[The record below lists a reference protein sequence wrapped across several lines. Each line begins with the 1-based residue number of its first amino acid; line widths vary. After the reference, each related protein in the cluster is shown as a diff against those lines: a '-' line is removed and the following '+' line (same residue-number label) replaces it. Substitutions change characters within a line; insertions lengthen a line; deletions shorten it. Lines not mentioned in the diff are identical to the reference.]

1 MIKCVRVKNNG
12 FLVTYRKAKQFY
24 KTASAPETV
33 YRFMTDKSVT
43 CKTAI
48 NGDYVYKRGYNNAE

>member
-24 KTASAPETV
+24 KTASVPETV
-33 YRFMTDKSVT
+33 YRFMTDKAVS

-48 NGDYVYKRGYNNAE
+48 NGDYVYKRGNNNAE